1 MDKAN
6 RHHIFCHMET
16 SLDGKIMGKYLW
28 IEETNAEEDSFY
40 TLFSGPKAYFKP
52 QALLNGRT
60 TVEDNFTFY
69 KTPDVDES
77 AAPVPA
83 GDFLADDGKTGF
95 YLIVTDSKGRVAWE
109 EGQLTDFY
117 GHEKAQVV
125 EVLSE
130 QATNAYKAYL
140 RKKGV
145 SYLICGKDSI
155 DLELTCRKLKDV
167 LQLDSV
173 MLGGGGAINW
183 SFLQQ
188 GLCDEVSVVIA
199 PAADGSADT
208 QTLFMARP
216 GFSDDQPVVFS
227 VKDCKVM
234 ADGKVWLRYDVQG
247 KSQHDFA
254 ADSEYQAVQ
263 DMLAKV
269 GNP

>member
-1 MDKAN
+1 
-6 RHHIFCHMET
+6 
-16 SLDGKIMGKYLW
+16 
-28 IEETNAEEDSFY
+28 
-40 TLFSGPKAYFKP
+40 
-52 QALLNGRT
+52 
-60 TVEDNFTFY
+60 
-69 KTPDVDES
+69 
-77 AAPVPA
+77 
-83 GDFLADDGKTGF
+83 
-95 YLIVTDSKGRVAWE
+95 
-109 EGQLTDFY
+109 
-117 GHEKAQVV
+117 
-125 EVLSE
+125 
-130 QATNAYKAYL
+130 
-140 RKKGV
+140 
-145 SYLICGKDSI
+145 
-155 DLELTCRKLKDV
+155 
-167 LQLDSV
+167 

-234 ADGKVWLRYDVQG
+234 ADGKVWLRYDVKG
-247 KSQHDFA
+247 KSQHNFA